1 MSSIYDDPA
10 PNTPAFQPAK
20 PFSSDPVTT
29 AEAYTPPFAKQDESP
44 PKKRGCGCLGCFLGC
59 LGVIVVLAI
68 LGAVG
73 AYFVAQ
79 KAPDFVRDTIA
90 QGIEESDLEP
100 EDKQMVMQQ
109 IDRLVEGYKD
119 GKVDLQ
125 KLGTFAED
133 FVQSPL
139 MDLLIAFGAK
149 VKYIDESGLTPEEK
163 AQAERILHRVA
174 RGVIEE
180 KISQDELDIALNH
193 ISNEVGQSRQF
204 KEEVTDEELRAFL
217 KECKRLADE
226 AMIPDE
232 DMQVDI
238 GGELKK
244 LVDKALGETPQ
255 GEPAE
260 SSPSSVA
267 PSSDDTSAPDTDA
280 KSPGPE
286 SPDLKSPNAKSPEP
300 KLEQETPKGGG

>member
-1 MSSIYDDPA
+1 MSSIYDDPPSNA
-10 PNTPAFQPAK
+10 PAYQPPK
-20 PFSSDPVTT
+20 PFASDPVAS
-29 AEAYTPPFAKQDESP
+29 AEAYSPPFAKQDDSP

-59 LGVIVVLAI
+59 LGVIVILAI
-68 LGAVG
+68 LGAIG
-73 AYFVAQ
+73 AYYVAQ

-90 QGIEESDLEP
+90 KGVEESDLKP

-109 IDRLVEGYKD
+109 VDRLVEGYKE

-125 KLGTFAED
+125 GLGTFAED

-163 AQAERILHRVA
+163 AEAERTLQRVA
-174 RGVIEE
+174 RGVIED

-232 DMQVDI
+232 EMQVDI

-244 LVDKALGETPQ
+244 LVDKALGEAPA
-255 GEPAE
+255 GEPADPGDSGAE
-260 SSPSSVA
+260 PA
-267 PSSDDTSAPDTDA
+267 PEAAPPNADVKA
-280 KSPGPE
+280 PE
-286 SPDLKSPNAKSPEP
+286 SKPAEP
-300 KLEQETPKGGG
+300 KLEQESPKSTDN